1 MWDLI
6 KTGRNFMKEMQENHV
21 SAYAAQIAYFIILSF
36 IPIIMML
43 LALIQYTPVT
53 KADLLQYTVKLMPAS
68 IDPLMLNLID
78 EVYKKSTALLSIT
91 IIMAVWASGKGIL
104 ALTKGLNSVYGVKET
119 RNYILVRIRA
129 TFYTIIMIVILV
141 LALLLLVFGTKIH
154 LFIEKNFSF
163 VASITKLILSF
174 RTLIMLVVFILFF
187 TMMYRFLPNRKMKL
201 KNQIPGAIFTAIAWN
216 LFSFCF
222 SIYVHYSGGFTYM
235 YGSLTTLI
243 IVMLWLYACM
253 YILLIGAEINAYFEK
268 GIELLLT
275 KYT

>member
-1 MWDLI
+1 
-6 KTGRNFMKEMQENHV
+6 MKEMQENHV

-53 KADLLQYTVKLMPAS
+53 KTDLLRYAVKLMPAS
-68 IDPLMLNLID
+68 IDPLMMQLID

-104 ALTKGLNSVYGVKET
+104 ALTQGLNSVYGVKET

-154 LFIEKNFSF
+154 LFVEQNFPLI
-163 VASITKLILSF
+163 ASITQLILSL
-174 RTLIMLVVFILFF
+174 RTLIMLAVFILFF
-187 TMMYRFLPNRKMKL
+187 TMMYHFLPNRKIKL

-216 LFSFCF
+216 LFSFGF

-253 YILLIGAEINAYFEK
+253 YILLIGAEINAYFEEK
-268 GIELLLT
+268 IELLLT